1 MFDIGWT
8 ELLVV
13 GVVALIVVG
22 PKDLPKMFRAL
33 GQFTAKARNM
43 AREFQRAMDAA
54 ADETGVK
61 DVAQDLRKAT
71 SARNMG
77 LDDLDDLARGGKRSP
92 PGKPARAGS
101 RKPALAA
108 TGDAAADPEGE
119 AAADAELDTVA
130 REMEKLRA
138 ERAAQ
143 RAQARPATAPGTDP
157 APGDSGSADNAPASS
172 GSAAAPRSE
181 GPAS

>member
-8 ELLVV
+8 ELLIV

-61 DVAQDLRKAT
+61 DMERDLRKAT
-71 SARNMG
+71 SAKDMG
-77 LDDLDDLARGGKRSP
+77 LDDLDDLARGGKRAR
-92 PGKPARAGS
+92 PGKAARTGS
-101 RKPALAA
+101 RKP
-108 TGDAAADPEGE
+108 AADPEGE
-119 AAADAELDTVA
+119 AAADAELDTVT
-130 REMEKLRA
+130 REMERQRN
-138 ERAAQ
+138 ERGTPQ
-143 RAQARPATAPGTDP
+143 KQQQSRSTA
-157 APGDSGSADNAPASS
+157 
-172 GSAAAPRSE
+172 SAAKTPGADTSDASEGNASEGTGPAARGE